1 MFLFDLVVAH
11 GEASDE
17 VAADFFWREGSESV
31 VDGDEE
37 VRAIACEGEEA
48 SFVGLEFDGDG
59 TGLTRVG
66 SDAVWLDRCVVDS
79 VHEEFVGDASDSGD
93 DAFVDA
99 DIGGIF
105 RHGVE

>member
-1 MFLFDLVVAH
+1 M
-11 GEASDE
+11 
-17 VAADFFWREGSESV
+17 
-31 VDGDEE
+31 
-37 VRAIACEGEEA
+37 
-48 SFVGLEFDGDG
+48 
-59 TGLTRVG
+59 TRVG
-66 SDAVWLDRCVVDS
+66 SDAVWIDRCVVDS